1 MKIHLPEKLTC
12 FIMSPNG
19 VWAAGGN
26 SSGHVYLWEVSVR
39 CDRANGQVASGLLL
53 ASFTPHYR
61 SISTLTFTPDSLV
74 LLTGSLDATVQIF
87 MVSQL
92 VDNAS
97 ASGSSMNN
105 FGSASAGGALGQRP
119 YGTLG
124 DHTLGI
130 RAVVVGK
137 TASIRGGRCLTASD
151 DGTVKVN
158 TSVDC
163 ADK

>member
-12 FIMSPNG
+12 FVMSPNG

-26 SSGHVYLWEVSVR
+26 ASGHVYLWEVSECWR
-39 CDRANGQVASGLLL
+39 RNELQLIALQVASGLLL

-61 SISTLTFTPDSLV
+61 SISTLTFTSDSLV
-74 LLTGSLDATVQIF
+74 LLTGSLDATVQVF

-97 ASGSSMNN
+97 ASGSSMTN
-105 FGSASAGGALGQRP
+105 FGGGGSSGGALGQRP

-124 DHTLGI
+124 DHTLAI

-151 DGTVKVN
+151 DGTVKVR
-158 TSVDC
+158 
-163 ADK
+163 